1 MQTARE
7 FGFLK
12 ELGLERY
19 VEAAKLPLERK
30 APKAK
35 AAALGG
41 LPLKKGQK
49 TMAAFFGK

>member
-1 MQTARE
+1 MPP
-7 FGFLK
+7 
-12 ELGLERY
+12 
-19 VEAAKLPLERK
+19 AKKPK
-30 APKAK
+30 PAAPKAK